1 MCGRGRDGQAILFF
15 TSKKF
20 FIPKI
25 YPPYINSVSN
35 SLPIAQTNTSALPA
49 RLKQTK
55 LRDVCEIIRQANQQ
69 LNNFLKD
76 KIFIFIFNF
85 LF

>member
-15 TSKKF
+15 TSEKF

-49 RLKQTK
+49 RLKQ
-55 LRDVCEIIRQANQQ
+55 VNQEM
-69 LNNFLKD
+69 LVKPLD
-76 KIFIFIFNF
+76 KSINS
-85 LF
+85 

>member
-15 TSKKF
+15 TSEKF

-35 SLPIAQTNTSALPA
+35 SLPIEQTNTSALWA

-55 LRDVCEIIRQANQQ
+55 PREACEA
-69 LNNFLKD
+69 LD
-76 KIFIFIFNF
+76 KSINS
-85 LF
+85 